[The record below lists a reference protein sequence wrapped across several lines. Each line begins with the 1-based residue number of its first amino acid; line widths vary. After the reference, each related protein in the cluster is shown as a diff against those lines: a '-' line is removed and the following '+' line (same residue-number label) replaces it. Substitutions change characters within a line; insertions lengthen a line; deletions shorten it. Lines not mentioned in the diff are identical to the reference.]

1 MALLEA
7 RGVTRRPF
15 FEGRDLDLEVGEIV
29 AVSGPSG
36 SGKTLFLRALADL
49 DPVDAGDVRLDGVP
63 RETLD
68 AEAWRARVLYV
79 HQAGVRLPGTV
90 ADNLARVAELH
101 AQRTHADRIRAGIDG
116 LDASA
121 DADRLSGGEG
131 QALALDRAL
140 ACAPAVLLLDE
151 ATSAMDPAMAVRW
164 ERRVRQFADA
174 GGAVLWVAHDAT
186 LAGRVGARQ
195 EKFP

>member
-7 RGVTRRPF
+7 RGVTRRPL
-15 FEGRDLDLEVGEIV
+15 FEGRVQDVAAGEIV
-29 AVSGPSG
+29 ALSGPSG
-36 SGKTLFLRALADL
+36 SGKSLFLRALADI
-49 DPVDAGDVRLDGVP
+49 DPMDAGAVSLDGVS
-63 RETLD
+63 REAID
-68 AEAWRARVLYV
+68 ATTWRSRVLYV

-90 ADNLARVAELH
+90 ADNLARIAELQ
-101 AQRTHADRIRAGIDG
+101 AQTPRADRIRAGVDG
-116 LDASA
+116 LDATA

-151 ATSAMDPAMAVRW
+151 STSAMDPEMASRW
-164 ERRVRQFADA
+164 EGRIRAFADA
-174 GGAVLWVAHDAT
+174 GGGVLWVAHDPT

-195 EKFP
+195 ERFP